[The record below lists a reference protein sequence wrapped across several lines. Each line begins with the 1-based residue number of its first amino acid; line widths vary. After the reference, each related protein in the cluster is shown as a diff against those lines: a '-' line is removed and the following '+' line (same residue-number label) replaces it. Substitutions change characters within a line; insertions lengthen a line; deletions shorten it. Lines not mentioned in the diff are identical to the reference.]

1 MKVAFCDSSA
11 LVKLVVNE
19 PESAALRR
27 TLGAYSHVMASELAA
42 VEVPRAI
49 RRRDSGRGAVAH
61 RLLRN
66 LDVVTLDRSVMER
79 ASALEPS
86 ELRTLDALQLASA
99 LRLVRFDPVFIA
111 YDSRLVQAASAAG
124 LRTLSPA

>member
-27 TLGAYSHVMASELAA
+27 DLETYSHVMASELAA

-49 RRRDSGRGAVAH
+49 RLHDPGRVGFAH
-61 RLLRN
+61 RLIRN
-66 LDVVTLDRSVMER
+66 LEVVTLDRSVVER
-79 ASALEPS
+79 AAALDPP
-86 ELRTLDALQLASA
+86 ELRSPDALQLASA
-99 LRLVRFDPVFIA
+99 LRLVQFDPVFIA